1 MFKSN
6 IAFLLA
12 FLFVGV
18 FSGSIAGYLVAKP
31 AQDDLQE
38 FAALLRTEMLN
49 ISKQIAASNSKR
61 DRDFAGVITPAPV
74 PKRTHEGENSYDE
87 FSATIHEAVKIS
99 LQEEFQEHLKRN
111 HSYDEFS
118 ATIHEAVRISL
129 QEEFQ
134 EYLEPVLSE
143 LYQSREVAQ
152 TETTLPQDSEIISFE
167 LEDAKAVI
175 TSAIEKGIWDIDD
188 KQAFEEAMSRLSGD
202 ELVEAQ
208 RELSIAINNDDI
220 QLSDDIS
227 LY

>member
-74 PKRTHEGENSYDE
+74 PKRTHEGEN
-87 FSATIHEAVKIS
+87 
-99 LQEEFQEHLKRN
+99 
-111 HSYDEFS
+111 SYDEFS

-220 QLSDDIS
+220 QLSDDIT